1 MNLFPHVF
9 EPLTIKNALIPNRI
23 VLPPLVTGY
32 SNVDGSIGERQ
43 KIFYKTIAKDGVGLI
58 IIGATAITQDGVL
71 YTGCSRLD
79 RDDYIKGMSELFFS
93 IKAEGS
99 VPGIQLAH
107 AGRQTNLRRTEGLS
121 TVAPSP
127 IECPVNKVM
136 PRELTLKE
144 IKNIENAFINATE
157 RALKAGAEFIEYH
170 AAHGYL
176 INQFLSPFSN
186 HRTDEY
192 GGSLKNRA
200 RLALDIIKGA
210 RDQVGK
216 DPVLGFRISADDF
229 VDGGL
234 TLDESKQ
241 ICQWMVANGADFID
255 VSAGVSA
262 VEWEIRSKK
271 IANGTYLE
279 LASAIKKAVDVPVI
293 CVGGICSL
301 DRADRILSKGLADL
315 VAMGRAFIADP
326 ELISKTLDGKES
338 SIVECINC
346 RYCFQ
351 TMMDDDGNGMECSQ
365 NVDLP

>member
-99 VPGIQLAH
+99 VAGIQLAH

-157 RALKAGAEFIEYH
+157 RALKAGAEFTVHVGSHPDGALQALVVEEYPGVPTAVVCRAEIDEAN
-170 AAHGYL
+170 AA
-176 INQFLSPFSN
+176 
-186 HRTDEY
+186 
-192 GGSLKNRA
+192 
-200 RLALDIIKGA
+200 GA
-210 RDQVGK
+210 K
-216 DPVLGFRISADDF
+216 S
-229 VDGGL
+229 
-234 TLDESKQ
+234 
-241 ICQWMVANGADFID
+241 
-255 VSAGVSA
+255 
-262 VEWEIRSKK
+262 
-271 IANGTYLE
+271 
-279 LASAIKKAVDVPVI
+279 
-293 CVGGICSL
+293 
-301 DRADRILSKGLADL
+301 
-315 VAMGRAFIADP
+315 
-326 ELISKTLDGKES
+326 
-338 SIVECINC
+338 
-346 RYCFQ
+346 
-351 TMMDDDGNGMECSQ
+351 
-365 NVDLP
+365 